1 MSVRIRIHLATDLP
15 PVVLQTVKECLRLL
29 GATDLYVP
37 RFRIANHLHVKWNG
51 LCTHIQDEPTTTITL
66 QKRILNDERTCARVV
81 AHEMCH
87 HVEFL
92 RNPNIYED
100 GHGPTF
106 LKYAAIINNA
116 LGHNF
121 VTTESDKDYVIDNTK
136 DFYVL
141 IFPVQEG
148 KFAWQV
154 AGRLTKDMEDYV
166 RMCKF
171 RYGCKFFKTKD
182 RRLWRTPNLG
192 SDKNY
197 HTLQNNSEI
206 QKILKDLY
214 GVRKPQESDSDVA

>member
-1 MSVRIRIHLATDLP
+1 
-15 PVVLQTVKECLRLL
+15 
-29 GATDLYVP
+29 
-37 RFRIANHLHVKWNG
+37 
-51 LCTHIQDEPTTTITL
+51 
-66 QKRILNDERTCARVV
+66 
-81 AHEMCH
+81 MCH

-92 RNPNIYED
+92 RNPNIYEE

-121 VTTESDKDYVIDNTK
+121 VTTESDKDYIIDNTK

-141 IFPVQEG
+141 IFPVQED

-171 RYGCKFFKTKD
+171 RYVCKFFKTKD

-197 HTLQNNSEI
+197 HTMQNNSEI

-214 GVRKPQESDSDVA
+214 GVRKPQESNPDAA